1 MELNTVPALTPIM
14 ARFLKIDDTN
24 HAVPAFFAF
33 LVGGAGNEESKIIA
47 NAINRLNG
55 CSYLMREYADSAH
68 SPFADNVQSV
78 VNLVGSFRESLEGDV
93 RLRIWNDL
101 TALGLNPAFE
111 VICKDVTF
119 DGGVIPVA
127 YNGEIFTLKPVFT
140 YGPNHRDN
148 CDTCQ
153 AGNSL
158 LQHSLSEL
166 RSKVCYNLDSLK
178 NGNFHFGENPILN
191 TDGMIPVDC
200 ERDMDGNRI
209 REFVN
214 WFIATNEGP
223 LTMADIELTFEIGN

>member
-1 MELNTVPALTPIM
+1 MELSTAPVATPTI

-33 LVGGAGNEESKIIA
+33 FVGGAGNEESKIIA

-55 CSYLMREYADSAH
+55 CSYLMREFADSAH
-68 SPFADNVQSV
+68 SPFSDNVQSV
-78 VNLVGSFRESLEGDV
+78 VNLVGSFRESLEGDI
-93 RLRIWNDL
+93 RLRIWQDI
-101 TALGLNPAFE
+101 TAKNLNPEFAAT
-111 VICKDVTF
+111 CKEVTF

-127 YNGEIFTLKPVFT
+127 YDGEIFTLKPVIKF
-140 YGPNHRDN
+140 GPNHRDN

-153 AGNSL
+153 AGRSL

-166 RSKVCYNLDSLK
+166 RNKVCYNLDSLK

-200 ERDMDGNRI
+200 ERDTDGNRI
-209 REFVN
+209 REFMN

>member
-1 MELNTVPALTPIM
+1 MELSTVPALTPIT

-24 HAVPAFFAF
+24 HASPAFFTFFVA
-33 LVGGAGNEESKIIA
+33 GAGNEESKIIA

-55 CSYLMREYADSAH
+55 CSYLMREYADTGK
-68 SPFADNVQSV
+68 SPFGINQQSV
-78 VNLVGSFRESLEGDV
+78 VNLVGSFRESLESDI
-93 RLRIWNDL
+93 RLRIWNVL
-101 TALGLNPAFE
+101 TALDLNSEFVAT
-111 VICKDVTF
+111 CKDVTF

-127 YNGEIFTLKPVFT
+127 YDGEIFTLTPVFT
-140 YGPNHRDN
+140 YGPNHRDT

-153 AGNSL
+153 AGKSL

-166 RSKVCYNLDSLK
+166 RNKVCYNLDSLN

-200 ERDMDGNRI
+200 ERDPGGNRI
-209 REFVN
+209 WEFVE

-223 LTMADIELTFEIGN
+223 LTMADIELSFEIGN